1 MRNRRQAGLLGH
13 GKIASVLGALGLLA
27 AWWLV
32 ARIFFGSRGAIPD
45 PVLVIEE
52 IAGHLEFFTVNA
64 GATASSAAQGF
75 LWGNLVAVVLALV
88 CALAPSATR
97 LVMPPSVVLYSMPLI
112 AIAPI
117 LVVLFG
123 GNTPSV
129 VLAALSVFFP
139 TLINSL
145 DGLQQVDA
153 AALDVVTACGG
164 RRLAPVRKVRA
175 WSCLP
180 RLAAGLK
187 IAAPSAFLG
196 AILGEFLGSD
206 RGLGVALV
214 VAQQNGDSV
223 KTWAIAVVCTALAGA
238 SYAAVSLA
246 ERLLL
251 PWAASGTAGAWSATP
266 VATETLA
273 RSLQGRAGR
282 RLARRGAVLSASA
295 VAWATAAALVWW
307 ALVGLL
313 GLDRFTAKTPP
324 DVWTYLF
331 NEPGSAAAR
340 GAIIDALGVTIRDA
354 LVGFAAGS
362 VAAILLAAG
371 VIMWRTAESAI
382 MPVALVLRSVPLA
395 AMAPVVT
402 LVLGHG
408 LVAKATVA
416 AVVVFFPSFVSAL
429 LGFRSVA
436 PATVELFLATGARPG
451 TIFAKAR
458 VPNAVPDVLSS
469 LRIGLPGSLIGIL
482 IAEWLVTGDGIGAF
496 MIDAQNRLNYN
507 GLWSAAL
514 VVTLAAVFMY
524 FIAAF
529 GEQVYLQRMRSGSSR
544 TEKETRVV

>member
-1 MRNRRQAGLLGH
+1 MGDRRRVRSSSD
-13 GKIASVLGALGLLA
+13 GKISSVLGAIGLFA
-27 AWWLV
+27 TWWLV
-32 ARIFFGSRGAIPD
+32 AQFFFGPRGAIPD
-45 PVLVIEE
+45 PVLVLRE

-64 GATASSAAQGF
+64 GATTSSAAQGF
-75 LWGNLVAVVLALV
+75 LWGNFVAIVLAVL
-88 CALAPSATR
+88 CAFAPSATR

-117 LVVLFG
+117 LVVIFG

-139 TLINSL
+139 TLINTL

-153 AALDVVTACGG
+153 PALDVVTACGG
-164 RRLAPVRKVRA
+164 RRWAQVCKVRA

-206 RGLGVALV
+206 RGLGIGLV

-238 SYAAVSLA
+238 SYAVVSLA
-246 ERLLL
+246 ERFLL
-251 PWAASGTAGAWSATP
+251 PWSATGTASAWSAMPEATATP
-266 VATETLA
+266 PRA
-273 RSLQGRAGR
+273 RQGRAAKQ
-282 RLARRGAVLSASA
+282 LARRGAVLCVRA
-295 VAWATAAALVWW
+295 VAWATTGVLAWW
-307 ALVGLL
+307 ALVELL

-324 DVWTYLF
+324 EVWAYLF
-331 NEPGSAAAR
+331 SGPDSATAR
-340 GAIIDALGVTIRDA
+340 ETIIDALGVTTRDA
-354 LVGFAAGS
+354 FLGFAAGS
-362 VAAILLAAG
+362 VAAVLLAAG

-416 AVVVFFPSFVSAL
+416 AVVVFFPTFVSAL

-436 PATVELFLATGARPG
+436 TATVELFLATGARSG
-451 TIFAKAR
+451 MIFAKAR
-458 VPNAVPDVLSS
+458 VPNALPDVLSS

-507 GLWSAAL
+507 GLWAAA
-514 VVTLAAVFMY
+514 VVITLAAVFMY

-529 GEQVYLQRMRSGSSR
+529 AEHAYLQQMRSGSSR
-544 TEKETRVV
+544 TDKET